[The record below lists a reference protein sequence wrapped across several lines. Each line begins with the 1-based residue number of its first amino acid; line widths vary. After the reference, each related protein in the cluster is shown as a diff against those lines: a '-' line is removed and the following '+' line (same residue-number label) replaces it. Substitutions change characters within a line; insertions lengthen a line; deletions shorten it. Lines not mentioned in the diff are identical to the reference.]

1 MSFLVLF
8 PFMPE
13 SPYFLLRK
21 GKDEQAKAALKWL
34 RRKTDIEEDFVQLKA
49 DVQRQTSEKGTW
61 KELVTVEANRK
72 ALLAGVFLRI
82 SQQFCG
88 LQAFTVYTKYIF
100 EKSGSNLSPDM
111 SALVYSGMVL
121 ILNSAT
127 CFMTEYL
134 GKFDST
140 ETKIKV
146 IFNTC
151 ENVAF
156 YKLSTNQ
163 NSILERGAFHSSQ
176 NVGQFGID
184 FMGSYLDVKQ
194 TSYICLIVPMFFLM
208 LFPFMPESL
217 YFLLRKGKDEEAKAV
232 LKWLRRKADI
242 EEDFVQLKADVQRQ
256 TSEKGTWKELVTVE
270 ANRKALLAGVFLR
283 ISQQFCGLQAFTVY
297 TKYIFEKSGS
307 NLSPDMSTLV
317 YSGMVLILNS
327 ATCFMTEYLGRRRSY
342 TYSIGACAIV
352 LWILGTYFVIDEFQP
367 QIDLSSFQWVPLAGL
382 VCYTIVSSFGVMMIP
397 TLMLSELFSASIKS
411 KGLMIMSFI
420 IGAGTTSVIQLFY
433 FLNTTFGMFCPFML
447 FAACST
453 VSSVLTN
460 WIVPETKGMT
470 LEEIQQSLKKKK
482 KESVTK
488 SEPLPQ
494 I

>member
-72 ALLAGVFLRI
+72 ALLAG
-82 SQQFCG
+82 
-88 LQAFTVYTKYIF
+88 
-100 EKSGSNLSPDM
+100 
-111 SALVYSGMVL
+111 
-121 ILNSAT
+121 
-127 CFMTEYL
+127 
-134 GKFDST
+134 
-140 ETKIKV
+140 
-146 IFNTC
+146 
-151 ENVAF
+151 
-156 YKLSTNQ
+156 
-163 NSILERGAFHSSQ
+163 
-176 NVGQFGID
+176 
-184 FMGSYLDVKQ
+184 
-194 TSYICLIVPMFFLM
+194 
-208 LFPFMPESL
+208 
-217 YFLLRKGKDEEAKAV
+217 
-232 LKWLRRKADI
+232 
-242 EEDFVQLKADVQRQ
+242 
-256 TSEKGTWKELVTVE
+256 
-270 ANRKALLAGVFLR
+270 
-283 ISQQFCGLQAFTVY
+283 
-297 TKYIFEKSGS
+297 KSGS

>member
-1 MSFLVLF
+1 MFSVTYAATENPKVMIGSNYGSRFRCLGFLNSGMQFAWTSPFIVKITKDKVNYDITEDEASYFATIPPVTMMISSSIFSYLTHTVGPKKVYLSAAIPSILGWTLLIIAKQVYVFYIARVLVGISTAILFVAFPTYIGEIAEPKIRGTFGNVQNVANFLGQFAINLIGSYLDVKQTSYVCLIVPMSFLILF

-21 GKDEQAKAALKWL
+21 GKDEEAKAVLKWL
-34 RRKTDIEEDFVQLKA
+34 RRKTDIEEDFVQMKA

-72 ALLAGVFLRI
+72 ALLAGI
-82 SQQFCG
+82 
-88 LQAFTVYTKYIF
+88 
-100 EKSGSNLSPDM
+100 
-111 SALVYSGMVL
+111 
-121 ILNSAT
+121 
-127 CFMTEYL
+127 
-134 GKFDST
+134 
-140 ETKIKV
+140 
-146 IFNTC
+146 
-151 ENVAF
+151 
-156 YKLSTNQ
+156 
-163 NSILERGAFHSSQ
+163 
-176 NVGQFGID
+176 
-184 FMGSYLDVKQ
+184 
-194 TSYICLIVPMFFLM
+194 
-208 LFPFMPESL
+208 
-217 YFLLRKGKDEEAKAV
+217 
-232 LKWLRRKADI
+232 
-242 EEDFVQLKADVQRQ
+242 
-256 TSEKGTWKELVTVE
+256 
-270 ANRKALLAGVFLR
+270 FLR

-327 ATCFMTEYLGRRRSY
+327 ATCFMTEYL
-342 TYSIGACAIV
+342 GACAIV